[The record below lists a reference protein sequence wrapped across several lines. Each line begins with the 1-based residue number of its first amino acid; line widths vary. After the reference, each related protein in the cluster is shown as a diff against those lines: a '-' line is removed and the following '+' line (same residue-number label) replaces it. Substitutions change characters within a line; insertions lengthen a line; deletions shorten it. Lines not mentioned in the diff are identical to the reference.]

1 MRTLRIPC
9 PARQRENPLAFPLTL
24 NPVAMSRPFSLVR
37 STACVRLPSV
47 LLLCASAVAAEAQ
60 ATAPAPAA
68 PAVVTKATLDF
79 GYVQTSGNT
88 QVTTLNLGE
97 KLTQQ
102 RGRLTLQ
109 QGFAVVY
116 GKQQDSVITNYIG
129 ANLRGDFK
137 IDKVLAIFVGGNF
150 DRNTFA
156 GLERRIEQQLGIQAR
171 LFAGAMDTLR
181 VEGGGSLTQQLGT
194 DGVKQDFPAARGAA
208 AWRHGFT
215 PAAYFQQN
223 VEFIPN
229 LKVTEDWR
237 MNSESSV
244 VAPISSNIGLKLS
257 YVVRFDNLPQA
268 GFSELDKLFTTGVQ
282 ITFE

>member
-1 MRTLRIPC
+1 MAQARGRRTLRIPR
-9 PARQRENPLAFPLTL
+9 PARQRANPLKFPLIL
-24 NPVAMSRPFSLVR
+24 NPAVMSALSPLVR
-37 STACVRLPSV
+37 RALPV
-47 LLLCASAVAAEAQ
+47 LLLCTSAIGAGAQ
-60 ATAPAPAA
+60 ATAPAA

-109 QGFAVVY
+109 QGFAAVY

-137 IDKVLAIFVGGNF
+137 IDKVLAIFLGGSF

-156 GLERRIEQQLGIQAR
+156 GIERRIEQQLGIQAR

-194 DGVKQDFPAARGAA
+194 DGVKADFPAARGAA

-215 PAAYFQQN
+215 AAAYFQQN

-257 YVVRFDNLPQA
+257 YVIRFDNLPQP